1 MRKDGADPWGAAPS
15 SNRKILK
22 NLEHAYFCI
31 KLVDRTS
38 NLYILELPGINGIM
52 NLKKYVWGE
61 NMTKEQTIRWLRN
74 YIKAEKAYLSRI
86 SYTEDCKK
94 ELKKCEQ
101 KPEVDP
107 ESGVFG
113 MIIEILLWTIIG
125 TLILGVICAVC
136 WCVFLFFELIVT
148 DYKNNFLTVELKSA
162 QFIKFWVR
170 PVVYVMKG
178 DAENPT
184 VIQGIL
190 SFFTFSLIPAFV
202 LSIVLGVHDKITT
215 PKKNK
220 LELAAHAERL
230 KKIPRLEER
239 VREAEKKQNIAQQE
253 LENLEK
259 QNVVPKKY
267 LTWAQELLGYL
278 EDCRADSLKEAI
290 NLMEFEWNQEER
302 LHELKRHNKR
312 MEETYAR
319 HAAAMERSADASERA
334 AEAAEEDAFWSKG
347 STFLIAN
354 EIDKLKK
361 K

>member
-1 MRKDGADPWGAAPS
+1 
-15 SNRKILK
+15 
-22 NLEHAYFCI
+22 
-31 KLVDRTS
+31 
-38 NLYILELPGINGIM
+38 
-52 NLKKYVWGE
+52 
-61 NMTKEQTIRWLRN
+61 MTKEQTIRWLRN
-74 YIKAEKAYLSRI
+74 YIRAKKAYFSRAA
-86 SYTEDCKK
+86 YTEDCKRK
-94 ELKKCEQ
+94 LEEYQK
-101 KPEVDP
+101 KPEITP
-107 ESGVFG
+107 EFGVFG
-113 MIIEILLWTIIG
+113 TIIEILLWTIIG
-125 TLILGVICAVC
+125 TLILGVICAIC

-170 PVVYVMKG
+170 PVVYIMKG

-190 SFFTFSLIPAFV
+190 GFFTFALIPSFI
-202 LSIVLGVHDKITT
+202 LSAILGIHDKKTT

-220 LELAAHAERL
+220 LALGAHAERL
-230 KKIPRLEER
+230 KEIPRLEER
-239 VREAEKKQNIAQQE
+239 IREAEKKQNIARQE
-253 LENLEK
+253 LESLEK

-267 LTWAQELLGYL
+267 LTWAEDLLGYL

-290 NLMEFEWNQEER
+290 NLMEFEWNQEEH

-347 STFLIAN
+347 SAFLIAN